1 MRLARSTPLRYLLRR
16 FIYQQRFTSDG
27 KNTNFAEQMELFDT
41 SIPTMEKIL
50 TILQDAES
58 NKENPAEATQDT
70 DFLLDRKIAIP
81 KDTFHAFFGLKVLE
95 YNIIRMLNDAEVV
108 EKYSVFDK
116 INAESCGVILKHHT
130 ETLRDNFIWLNDASI
145 LSRLGTAFISNPV
158 RLSNELRP
166 QLKRKAAQ
174 ILVGFED
181 IDRTP
186 KFPYDLPEIRLPNPF
201 RGLLDH
207 PMMIRK
213 GLSLKKRPANLLCFL
228 VDDRKFLEVF
238 LGKLRSSLL
247 PGLLLNIMKCQK
259 FEGSTAFK
267 LLLIKH
273 LKNPESKFY
282 KKNPLDAFGQSTID
296 ELESEIAVLKAIV
309 THKSNL
315 ITRLDSFGI
324 YKDSMAELDAQR
336 FKSSEDIVGILAR
349 SFDRYFSACYRVDA
363 KHCDEWVA
371 CLLTFYQENWKDVR
385 IFEEYFKESINGFK
399 DRLAHAALTKLQTA
413 WTCSLHKKT
422 RKSKKGGRQSLVSS

>member
-1 MRLARSTPLRYLLRR
+1 
-16 FIYQQRFTSDG
+16 
-27 KNTNFAEQMELFDT
+27 MELFDT

-50 TILQDAES
+50 TILQDAEH
-58 NKENPAEATQDT
+58 NKENSAEASSDREY
-70 DFLLDRKIAIP
+70 LLDRQIAAP
-81 KDTFHAFFGLKVLE
+81 KDSFHYSFGLKVLE
-95 YNIIRMLNDAEVV
+95 YNILRTINDAEIV
-108 EKYSVFDK
+108 EKYSVFDN
-116 INAESCGVILKHHT
+116 ISAESCEVILKHHA
-130 ETLRDNFIWLNDASI
+130 ETLRDNFIWLNDAST
-145 LSRLGTAFISNPV
+145 LSRLGTAFINNPV
-158 RLSNELRP
+158 HLSNELRP
-166 QLKRKAAQ
+166 QLRRKAAQ
-174 ILVGFED
+174 ILVGFENVEKS
-181 IDRTP
+181 P
-186 KFPYDLPEIRLPNPF
+186 KLTYDLPEIRLPNPF
-201 RGLLDH
+201 RGLVDH

-228 VDDRKFLEVF
+228 VDDKKFLEVF

-273 LKNPESKFY
+273 LKNPESNFY
-282 KKNPLDAFGQSTID
+282 KTNPLDAFGHSRID

-324 YKDSMAELDAQR
+324 YKNSMAELDARR
-336 FKSSEDIVGILAR
+336 FKSSEDIVGTLGS
-349 SFDRYFSACYRVDA
+349 SFDRYFGACYRVDA

-399 DRLAHAALTKLQTA
+399 DQLAHAALTKLKTA
-413 WTCSLHKKT
+413 WTSLHKKT
-422 RKSKKGGRQSLVSS
+422 RKSKKGRRQSLVSS